1 MMSERGAKPE
11 VDMIDIYE
19 QMLFER
25 ANKGIRPV
33 LYLSS
38 AKDLECSM
46 IMLLNEDADD
56 CFAEVETP
64 TAKRY
69 GYQLM
74 TN

>member
-1 MMSERGAKPE
+1 MMSERTAKPE

-38 AKDLECSM
+38 PKDLECSM
-46 IMLLNEDADD
+46 LMLLNEDADD
-56 CFAEVETP
+56 CFAEIETP

-69 GYQLM
+69 GYQVI

>member
-1 MMSERGAKPE
+1 MSESGVKPE
-11 VDMIDIYE
+11 VDMIDLYE

-38 AKDLECSM
+38 PKDLECSM

-56 CFAEVETP
+56 CFAEIETP

-69 GYQLM
+69 GYQVM